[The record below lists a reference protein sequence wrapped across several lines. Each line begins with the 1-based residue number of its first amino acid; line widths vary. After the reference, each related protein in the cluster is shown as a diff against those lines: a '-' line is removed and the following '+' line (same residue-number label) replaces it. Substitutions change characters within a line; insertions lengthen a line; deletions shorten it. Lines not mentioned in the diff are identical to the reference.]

1 VTTRTPPGG
10 ALARLIRSSADRHPA
25 AGAEACDLCAEPLS
39 EDHPH
44 LYDTGRAEV
53 RCACRACS
61 VLFADARRG
70 TGAGEG
76 QFRLIPTR
84 RVRLPK
90 VDTAALGV
98 PVGLVFFVPRAD
110 GSVTA
115 EGPSP
120 AGAMRWEVAA
130 AAWQRAVA
138 GCPPLAGMTP
148 DVEALLVNTVH
159 GLDHH
164 WIVPVDDCFR
174 MLAVVRREWR
184 GLSGGGR
191 MWPAVERFFEELTE
205 RP

>member
-1 VTTRTPPGG
+1 MTADG
-10 ALARLIRSSADRHPA
+10 ALARLIRSAADHRPA
-25 AGAEACDLCAEPLS
+25 AETEVCDLCAAPVPEGHS
-39 EDHPH
+39 H
-44 LYDTGRAEV
+44 LYDTGQAEV
-53 RCACRACS
+53 RCACRPCS
-61 VLFADARRG
+61 VLFAE
-70 TGAGEG
+70 TQQGEG
-76 QFRLIPTR
+76 RLRLVPTR

-120 AGAMRWEVAA
+120 AGAMRWEVEA

-138 GCPPLAGMTP
+138 GCPPLATMTP

-159 GLDHH
+159 GQDHH
-164 WIVPVDDCFR
+164 WIAPVDDCFR
-174 MLAVVRREWR
+174 MLAVIRREWR

-205 RP
+205 RS

>member
-1 VTTRTPPGG
+1 MTTDG
-10 ALARLIRSSADRHPA
+10 ALARLIRSAADHRPA
-25 AGAEACDLCAEPLS
+25 TETEVCDLCAAPVAT
-39 EDHPH
+39 DHPH
-44 LYDTGRAEV
+44 LYDTGQDQV
-53 RCACRACS
+53 RCACRPCS
-61 VLFADARRG
+61 VLFADGRQG
-70 TGAGEG
+70 TGDG

-115 EGPSP
+115 QGPSP
-120 AGAMRWEVAA
+120 AGAMRWQVDA
-130 AAWQRAVA
+130 AAWQRAVT
-138 GCPPLAGMTP
+138 GCPPLAGLAP

-164 WIVPVDDCFR
+164 WIAPVDDCFR

-205 RP
+205 RS

>member
-1 VTTRTPPGG
+1 MTADG
-10 ALARLIRSSADRHPA
+10 ALARLIRSAADHRPA
-25 AGAEACDLCAEPLS
+25 ARTEECDLCAAPVAA
-39 EDHPH
+39 DHPH
-44 LYDTGRAEV
+44 LYELGQDQV
-53 RCACRACS
+53 RCACRPCS
-61 VLFADARRG
+61 VLFADGRQG
-70 TGAGEG
+70 TGDG

-84 RVRLPK
+84 RVRLGK

-115 EGPSP
+115 QGPSP
-120 AGAMRWEVAA
+120 AGAMRWEVDA

-138 GCPPLAGMTP
+138 GCPPLAGLAP

-164 WIVPVDDCFR
+164 WIAPVDDCYR

-205 RP
+205 RS